1 MNITDLIVEL
11 LQQGKNV
18 EIPGIGTLRT
28 EMQAAHHDPRTHTYY
43 PARRVVAYSDIQSG
57 SHDLIDVI
65 AKKECV
71 NEEIAEMMLK
81 NYVSALDGKLQRE
94 GCHTFAN
101 IGTLTKNESGFGFCP
116 DSNFGVEKNSIA
128 ERPIE
133 HINTYVPKKSDP
145 FAVFEKPAETPQP
158 ETEKPIDAVPAVE
171 EAPAPIAEPEPVVAA
186 AEQEAATPAEEH
198 PQTEKTEVA
207 PDSVECEPIQEEPKT
222 AKVEAASEPSPETS
236 EPLMHEPISNIEE
249 PVPAE
254 TVQNSESQATD
265 SADDTNELLQQ
276 LDAIPDAPKTIEK
289 EEKKK
294 KKGWLWLIVILLLLL
309 IGAGAYY
316 YFVYLPSQ
324 QPTTAME
331 QTKDSVAI
339 QDTATPNALLG
350 TDSLTLT
357 ETTDSNALANEDSV
371 ANTDVENIPVTA
383 SNTHK
388 CDLFSNANI
397 FTFNTDRIAYSQEEI
412 DNLSVN
418 VRNYLNDYVDSYL
431 KAEGYATAKDVLM
444 DSVERYANRR
454 IGELLDNN
462 KYCVQNF
469 IPYNDYIHNFV
480 EPYLKDAK
488 ASKARTTVQT
498 EIMNVSYLAPTL
510 NGIIDA
516 LQLTPEAVAKP
527 KATATAPKQAEPNYG
542 NVNFASQSKKGFD
555 IIAGFF
561 KNKSGAAKLTQ
572 SLKAQGCDAY
582 IISTSNGHYVSMG
595 STSNRTQADAMYNHI
610 KSWYSGDVV
619 IKQW

>member
-57 SHDLIDVI
+57 SHDLIAVI

-101 IGTLTKNESGFGFCP
+101 IGTLTKNESGFGFQP
-116 DSNFGVEKNSIA
+116 DSNFGVEKNNIT

-133 HINTYVPKKSDP
+133 HINTYTPKKADP
-145 FAVFEKPAETPQP
+145 FAAFEKPAET
-158 ETEKPIDAVPAVE
+158 A
-171 EAPAPIAEPEPVVAA
+171 EAPKTATEETADVAPVAEETPAPFAEPEPVVAEA
-186 AEQEAATPAEEH
+186 PVEEQSSTENPLQEPAPEEH
-198 PQTEKTEVA
+198 A
-207 PDSVECEPIQEEPKT
+207 PIQEEPKS
-222 AKVEAASEPSPETS
+222 VEVEPKPAAETPEPAQSIQ
-236 EPLMHEPISNIEE
+236 EPISKVAE
-249 PVPAE
+249 PAPAITE
-254 TVQNSESQATD
+254 QNNEPQATAT
-265 SADDTNELLQQ
+265 SDDTNELLQQ

-294 KKGWLWLIVILLLLL
+294 KKGWLWLIIILLLLL

-324 QPTTAME
+324 QPAPAME
-331 QTKDSVAI
+331 QPQDTAKI
-339 QDTATPNALLG
+339 QDTIAPDALLAS
-350 TDSLTLT
+350 DSLTLA

-371 ANTDVENIPVTA
+371 ASTEVGNVPVTA
-383 SNTHK
+383 SNIHK

-397 FTFNTDRIAYSQEEI
+397 FTFSTDRIAYTQEEI
-412 DNLSVN
+412 DDLSKN
-418 VRNYLNDYVDSYL
+418 ARNYMNDFVDNYL
-431 KAEGYATAKDVLM
+431 KAEGYTTAKDVMM

-454 IGELLDNN
+454 IGQLLDNN

-480 EPYLKDAK
+480 EPNLKDAK
-488 ASKARTTVQT
+488 TNKARATVQT
-498 EIMNVSYLAPTL
+498 EIMDASYLAPTL
-510 NGIIDA
+510 NSIIDA